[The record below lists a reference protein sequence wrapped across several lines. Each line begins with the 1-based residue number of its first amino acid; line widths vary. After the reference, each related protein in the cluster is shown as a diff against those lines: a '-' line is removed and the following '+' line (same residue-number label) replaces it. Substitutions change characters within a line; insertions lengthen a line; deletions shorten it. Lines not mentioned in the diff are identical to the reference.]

1 MKKFL
6 VLFFFIIASC
16 GYQPLYK
23 TNKESNYLKIKEI
36 NFIGDIN
43 LSKKIYSK
51 LPFILVKKDESLNL
65 AILESSINITESSKN
80 SKGQV
85 TSYRTTLA
93 LKLKILSN
101 DNKIINEKSLQKEF
115 TYNTGENKFQF
126 KEYQDKIKEDLVDDI
141 VEDVIFYLNYL

>member
-36 NFIGDIN
+36 SFIGDIN